1 MRRFKLTY
9 CSLLL
14 IISAIFLQSCARK
27 TIQSVERSTDS
38 VVIVKTDS
46 VMVRDTI
53 VVVSKMEKTDS
64 VVDRMNT
71 YVVVDTT
78 GKVIYKY
85 VYRDRNVTRNRDV
98 SNTNNKSS
106 VNTSKQSNVQTL
118 ASDRESVTKQTKPP
132 NILQSVIKY
141 IAALILGALVLLWYM
156 HLRK

>member
-1 MRRFKLTY
+1 MANYFKI
-9 CSLLL
+9 LL
-14 IISAIFLQSCARK
+14 IICAVFLQSCARK

-38 VVIVKTDS
+38 VVIVKADS

-85 VYRDRNVTRNRDV
+85 VYRDRNVTRSRDSSSMV
-98 SNTNNKSS
+98 GKSS
-106 VNTSKQSNVQTL
+106 VSERKQNKSESKSSKNDSSKITKQSGNSL
-118 ASDRESVTKQTKPP
+118 AKS
-132 NILQSVIKY
+132 I
-141 IAALILGALVLLWYM
+141 ALILFVVFLLWFYTI
-156 HLRK
+156 RKK

>member
-1 MRRFKLTY
+1 MANYFKI
-9 CSLLL
+9 LL
-14 IISAIFLQSCARK
+14 IICAAFLQSCARK

-38 VVIVKTDS
+38 VVIVKADS

-85 VYRDRNVTRNRDV
+85 VYRDRNVTRSRDSSSMV
-98 SNTNNKSS
+98 GKSS
-106 VNTSKQSNVQTL
+106 VSERKQNKSESKSSKNDSSKITKQSGNSL
-118 ASDRESVTKQTKPP
+118 AKS
-132 NILQSVIKY
+132 I
-141 IAALILGALVLLWYM
+141 ALILFVVFLLWFYTI
-156 HLRK
+156 RKK

>member
-1 MRRFKLTY
+1 MANYFKI
-9 CSLLL
+9 LL
-14 IISAIFLQSCARK
+14 IICAVFLQSCARK

-38 VVIVKTDS
+38 VVIVKADS

-85 VYRDRNVTRNRDV
+85 VYRDRNVTRSRDSSSMV
-98 SNTNNKSS
+98 GKSS
-106 VNTSKQSNVQTL
+106 VSERKQNKSESKSSKNDSSKITKQSGNSL
-118 ASDRESVTKQTKPP
+118 AKS
-132 NILQSVIKY
+132 I
-141 IAALILGALVLLWYM
+141 ALILFVVFLLWFYAI
-156 HLRK
+156 RKK

>member
-1 MRRFKLTY
+1 MSMRRFKLTY

-14 IISAIFLQSCARK
+14 IICAVFLQSCARK

-46 VMVRDTI
+46 VHDTI
-53 VVVSKMEKTDS
+53 VVVSKMEKNDS

-85 VYRDRNVTRNRDV
+85 VYRDRNVTRNRD
-98 SNTNNKSS
+98 SANTQIKSSEIKQNKSEGKS
-106 VNTSKQSNVQTL
+106 SKNDSSKV
-118 ASDRESVTKQTKPP
+118 VTKKGKSLAKS
-132 NILQSVIKY
+132 I
-141 IAALILGALVLLWYM
+141 ALILFVVFLLWFYAI
-156 HLRK
+156 RKK

>member
-14 IISAIFLQSCARK
+14 IICAVFLQSCARK

-46 VMVRDTI
+46 VHDTI
-53 VVVSKMEKTDS
+53 VVVSKMEKNDS

-85 VYRDRNVTRNRDV
+85 VYRDRNVTRNRD
-98 SNTNNKSS
+98 SANTQIKSSEIKQNKSEGKS
-106 VNTSKQSNVQTL
+106 SKNDSSKV
-118 ASDRESVTKQTKPP
+118 VTKKGKSLAKS
-132 NILQSVIKY
+132 I
-141 IAALILGALVLLWYM
+141 ALILFVVFLLWFYAI
-156 HLRK
+156 RKK

>member
-14 IISAIFLQSCARK
+14 IICAVFLQSCARK

-53 VVVSKMEKTDS
+53 VVVSSMEKTDS

-85 VYRDRNVTRNRDV
+85 VYRDRNITRNRDSSNIVDKSSV
-98 SNTNNKSS
+98 SELKQNKSENKSS
-106 VNTSKQSNVQTL
+106 KNDSSKV
-118 ASDRESVTKQTKPP
+118 VTKKGKSLAKS
-132 NILQSVIKY
+132 I
-141 IAALILGALVLLWYM
+141 ALILFIVFLLWFYAI
-156 HLRK
+156 RKK

>member
-14 IISAIFLQSCARK
+14 IICAVFLQSCARK

-85 VYRDRNVTRNRDV
+85 VYRDRNVTRSRDSSNMVGKSSV
-98 SNTNNKSS
+98 SELKQNKSENKSS
-106 VNTSKQSNVQTL
+106 KNDSSKVIQKSGRSL
-118 ASDRESVTKQTKPP
+118 AKSV
-132 NILQSVIKY
+132 
-141 IAALILGALVLLWYM
+141 ALILFVVFLLWFYTI
-156 HLRK
+156 RKK

>member
-1 MRRFKLTY
+1 MANYFKI
-9 CSLLL
+9 LL
-14 IISAIFLQSCARK
+14 IICAVFLQSCARK

-53 VVVSKMEKTDS
+53 VLVSKMEKTDS

-85 VYRDRNVTRNRDV
+85 VYRDRNVTRNRDS
-98 SNTNNKSS
+98 SNMVDKSS
-106 VNTSKQSNVQTL
+106 VSELKQNKSESKSSKNDSSKITQQRGKSL
-118 ASDRESVTKQTKPP
+118 AKS
-132 NILQSVIKY
+132 I
-141 IAALILGALVLLWYM
+141 ALILLLVFLLWFYAI
-156 HLRK
+156 RNK

>member
-1 MRRFKLTY
+1 MANYFKI
-9 CSLLL
+9 LL
-14 IISAIFLQSCARK
+14 IICAVFLQSCARK

-85 VYRDRNVTRNRDV
+85 VYRDRNVTRNRDS
-98 SNTNNKSS
+98 SNMVDKSS
-106 VNTSKQSNVQTL
+106 VSELKQNKSESKSSKNDSSKITQQRGKSL
-118 ASDRESVTKQTKPP
+118 AKS
-132 NILQSVIKY
+132 I
-141 IAALILGALVLLWYM
+141 ALILLLVFLLWFYAI
-156 HLRK
+156 RNK